1 MQKRKKISEYI
12 PSVNGKIIKEN
23 KIQKI
28 VDDPVNSYVVMTS
41 VNLAK
46 PDNFS
51 DTAAVLSDY
60 TTYYMSTSHLYL
72 ANTIYEQFYGT
83 AAQKLPSANLNIKT
97 VHFPTKQPKR

>member
-1 MQKRKKISEYI
+1 M
-12 PSVNGKIIKEN
+12 KEN

-46 PDNFS
+46 PDDFS

-60 TTYYMSTSHLYL
+60 T
-72 ANTIYEQFYGT
+72 NNFYGT

-97 VHFPTKQPKR
+97 VHFPTKQPKK

>member
-1 MQKRKKISEYI
+1 MGECKNEKEISEYI
-12 PSVNGKIIKEN
+12 PSVNGKTMKEN

-41 VNLAK
+41 VNLTK

-60 TTYYMSTSHLYL
+60 TTYYMSTSHL
-72 ANTIYEQFYGT
+72 
-83 AAQKLPSANLNIKT
+83 
-97 VHFPTKQPKR
+97 

>member
-1 MQKRKKISEYI
+1 M
-12 PSVNGKIIKEN
+12 KEN

-46 PDNFS
+46 PDDFS

-60 TTYYMSTSHLYL
+60 TTYYMSTSHYTLPTPFT
-72 ANTIYEQFYGT
+72 NNFYGAT
-83 AAQKLPSANLNIKT
+83 AQKPPSANLNIKT
-97 VHFPTKQPKR
+97 VHFPTKQPKK